1 MATQMKKAERTKRA
15 LAEALEEM
23 LQEMP
28 LTKVTVRALTERA
41 GVDRQTFY
49 YHFDTMNDLVVYLA
63 QERMSLLTKP
73 MLSAAL
79 DEQHPREVFV
89 RLIEQADASRGVLVP
104 LIESTAAGRPLL
116 RSVFY
121 EGVHQ
126 VIASYIKNAVD
137 AAGVFVPSKVVEET
151 SLYCQFASVSI
162 VIDWMCESGICDAS
176 AKPKELADMLYGQ
189 LEQQVAGLIY
199 RARTAQSV

>member
-1 MATQMKKAERTKRA
+1 MPKMKKADRTKQA
-15 LAEALEEM
+15 LADALEEM
-23 LQEMP
+23 LREMP
-28 LTKVTVRALTERA
+28 LTKVTVRALTARA

-49 YHFDTMNDLVVYLA
+49 YHFDTLNDLVMYLA
-63 QERMSLLTKP
+63 RDRMSLLTKP
-73 MLSAAL
+73 VLSVAL

-121 EGVHQ
+121 DGVHQ
-126 VIASYIKNAVD
+126 VIVSYIKDAVD
-137 AAGVFVPSKVVEET
+137 AAGVFVPSRAIEET

-162 VIDWMCESGICDAS
+162 VIDWMCESGICDS
-176 AKPKELADMLYGQ
+176 TAKPQQLADMLYDQ
-189 LEQQVAGLIY
+189 LEQQVTGLVF
-199 RARTAQSV
+199 RARTERPA